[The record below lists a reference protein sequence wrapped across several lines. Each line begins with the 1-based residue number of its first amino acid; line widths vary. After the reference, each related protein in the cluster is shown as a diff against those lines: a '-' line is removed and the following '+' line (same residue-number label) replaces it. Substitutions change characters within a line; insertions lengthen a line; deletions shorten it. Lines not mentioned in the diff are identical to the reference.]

1 MYDGN
6 IPVNVS
12 VDFDELTSEGSISP
26 DMITDAYAN
35 LSEVQTDIKE
45 YNQTLDSLK
54 SLIIEERS
62 KEKIA

>member
-62 KEKIA
+62 KERLT

>member
-54 SLIIEERS
+54 SLIIENVLKKRLT
-62 KEKIA
+62 